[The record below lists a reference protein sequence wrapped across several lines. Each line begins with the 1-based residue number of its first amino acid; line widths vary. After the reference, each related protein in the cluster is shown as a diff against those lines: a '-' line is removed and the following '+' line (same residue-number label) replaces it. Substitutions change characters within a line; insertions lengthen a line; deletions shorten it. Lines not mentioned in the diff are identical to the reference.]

1 MTKEQKLQVPAYI
14 KDFLD
19 KQDALHHGLSDVL
32 AELKNIHMEWHDR
45 CAYDEE
51 EYALALTALWVQKLM
66 NGSGSYNNLFL
77 FLADVYKYGYE
88 AKPTNK
94 KFVVTSL
101 FGTEYLDKDFDEVDI
116 IDAMK
121 FDTKEEA
128 EAFIIKQYGITEVYA
143 DEN

>member
-1 MTKEQKLQVPAYI
+1 MPYTTDCMKYLTNCKI
-14 KDFLD
+14 FTW
-19 KQDALHHGLSDVL
+19 
-32 AELKNIHMEWHDR
+32 NDR

-51 EYALALTALWVQKLM
+51 EYADVLTALWVHKLT
-66 NGSGSYNNLFL
+66 NSPGSYNNLFL

-88 AKPTNK
+88 SQSTQK

-101 FGTEYLDKDFDEVDI
+101 FGTEYLDKDGYEVDI

-128 EAFIIKQYGITEVYA
+128 EAFIVEKYGIKEVYA

>member
-1 MTKEQKLQVPAYI
+1 
-14 KDFLD
+14 
-19 KQDALHHGLSDVL
+19 
-32 AELKNIHMEWHDR
+32 
-45 CAYDEE
+45 
-51 EYALALTALWVQKLM
+51 M

-101 FGTEYLDKDFDEVDI
+101 LGTEFMDKDFDEVDI

>member
-19 KQDALHHGLSDVL
+19 KKDALHQGLHEVFNKL
-32 AELKNIHMEWHDR
+32 QNIHMEWHDR

-51 EYALALTALWVQKLM
+51 EYADVLTALWVQKLI
-66 NGSGSYNNLFL
+66 NSPSSYNNLFL

-88 AKPTNK
+88 SKAPNK

-101 FGTEYLDKDFDEVDI
+101 FGTEYLDKDGYEVDI

-128 EAFIIKQYGITEVYA
+128 EAFIIKQYGIKEVYA